1 MNAEAMHGGGE
12 PQGPKWQPIGSHLRR
27 VAGVLVEKAKTV
39 PDSYPMTLNA
49 IITGCNQKNNR
60 DPHLELNEDQVQQ
73 AIEDLRELGAVIEV
87 QGSGRVPKFK
97 HLLYQWLGVDEVEM
111 AVMTELLLRGPQTVG
126 ELRGRASR
134 MNAIPD
140 LNAMQ
145 QILASLIKKRLVI
158 ELTPAGRGQ
167 IVSHNLFKERELN
180 EIRARIGSVS
190 AASTADD
197 SDDHPARSPSPA
209 SAGSVNTGGVTRDML
224 AEVQVDVAEL
234 RAEVSRLREEL
245 RDLKQQITG

>member
-1 MNAEAMHGGGE
+1 MNTEAMLGGGE

-39 PDSYPMTLNA
+39 PDSYPITLNA

-73 AIEDLRELGAVIEV
+73 AIEDLHQLGAVIEV

-140 LNAMQ
+140 MNAMQ

-167 IVSHNLFKERELN
+167 MVSHNLFKERELN
-180 EIRARIGSVS
+180 EIRSRIGTIS
-190 AASTADD
+190 AASTADEI
-197 SDDHPARSPSPA
+197 
-209 SAGSVNTGGVTRDML
+209 G
-224 AEVQVDVAEL
+224 
-234 RAEVSRLREEL
+234 RAHV
-245 RDLKQQITG
+245 